1 MAKLLCEPFVLDPR
15 PAYPLRITAKRYT
28 LEGIVSRGD
37 VQSAQPGLTLILLH
51 ATGSHKEVWE
61 VTVQYLLQ
69 KANQENLKIDD
80 VFSIESPSHG
90 ESAVLNEKELHDLFS
105 DRWPPREYAKAAHI
119 FLTAGTDKGARVD
132 FSRRRLVGIGHSV
145 GASAMFL
152 MKELSPTVNF
162 EFFIA
167 IEPGISLKGNHHT
180 NIASQ
185 ALTAWTWLR
194 PDVWTSRK
202 SARKALESSMV
213 HSMWDPRVLDLFV
226 EYGLRTHPA
235 AKYDP
240 PFSFNGVTTASTKAL
255 EAASFRSDELV
266 VDSLQAY
273 TETTRER
280 AVHIIWGTIND
291 VKSPETRDLLSDESS
306 GRSPASVRFVED
318 AGHLASCIIDYDND
332 SHQVPSAQSQVVQQK
347 PEAVADIILDIIQ
360 NKPILK
366 L

>member
-1 MAKLLCEPFVLDPR
+1 MAKLLCEKFVVDPR
-15 PAYPLRITAKRYT
+15 PAHPLQITVKRYT
-28 LEGIVSRGD
+28 LADNASRSE
-37 VQSAQPGLTLILLH
+37 VQSTRPGLTIILMH

-61 VTVQYLLQ
+61 VTVQSLLE
-69 KANQENLKIDD
+69 KAGKENVKIDD

-90 ESAVLNEKELHDLFS
+90 ESGVLNEEELHRLFP
-105 DRWPPREYAKAAHI
+105 DHWPPREYAKTAHI
-119 FLTAGTDKGARVD
+119 FLTAGSEKGARVD

-152 MKELSPTVNF
+152 MKELIPAVNF
-162 EFFIA
+162 ELFIA

-194 PDVWTSRK
+194 PDVWTSKK
-202 SARKALESSMV
+202 SARKSLEASPV

-226 EYGLRTHPA
+226 
-235 AKYDP
+235 
-240 PFSFNGVTTASTKAL
+240 
-255 EAASFRSDELV
+255 ASFRSDELV

-280 AVHIIWGTIND
+280 PVHVIWGTIND
-291 VKSPETRDLLSDESS
+291 VKSPETRDLLSDESA
-306 GRSPASVRFVED
+306 GRKPTSVRFIED
-318 AGHLASCIIDYDND
+318 AGHL
-332 SHQVPSAQSQVVQQK
+332 VVQQQ
-347 PEAVADIILDIIQ
+347 PDSVADVILDILRGYSADDM
-360 NKPILK
+360 PK